1 MFGCDCTMTAMAY
14 AALAYVLYKI
24 FRGIYIIV
32 YPYMIATPV
41 DLHQLAGNA
50 KWAAIT
56 GSTDGIGKQ
65 YAIELGERGF
75 NLLLISRTKSKLES
89 VKEEILKKCS
99 KNIEIDIV
107 AYDFKNANLDDYK
120 KEVLPALEKRDV
132 GILINNVG
140 LAYDYADQLH
150 HLDLQRNAD
159 IVIVNTVP
167 VSVLTAA
174 IIPQMLKRNAG
185 VIVNI
190 SSGAAY
196 AKMPYFSIYSSTKAY
211 INHFTNILRSEY
223 ANTGLTIQTVC
234 PFMVL
239 TNMAAPMI
247 ETGIMTQSEV
257 KMMSVN
263 VKDFVHSAVRTIG
276 IMPETTG
283 CLSHQIQAAMFGLP
297 EFALDY
303 ILKFQTKKFS
313 AVALIQREK
322 AAKQQ

>member
-1 MFGCDCTMTAMAY
+1 MSTLAYMA
-14 AALAYVLYKI
+14 LSYVLYKI
-24 FRGIYIIV
+24 FRGIYVII
-32 YPYMIATPV
+32 YPYMMASPL
-41 DLHQLAGNA
+41 DLHKLAGNA

-65 YAIELGERGF
+65 YAIELGKMGF
-75 NLLLISRTKSKLES
+75 NLILISRTKSKLES
-89 VKEEILKKCS
+89 VKEEILLNC

-107 AYDFKNANLDDYK
+107 AYDFKNANLEDYK

-150 HLDLQRNAD
+150 HLELQKNAD
-159 IVIVNTVP
+159 ICIVNTVP
-167 VSVLTAA
+167 VSILTAA

-185 VIVNI
+185 IIVNI

-211 INHFTNILRSEY
+211 INHFTNILRAEY
-223 ANTGLTIQTVC
+223 AETGLTIQTVC

-239 TNMAAPMI
+239 TNMSAVMI
-247 ETGIMTQSEV
+247 ETGIMSETEI
-257 KMMSVN
+257 KMMAVD
-263 VKDFVHSAVRTIG
+263 VKDFVHQAIRTIG

-283 CLSHQIQAAMFGLP
+283 CLSHQIQASLFGMPAPLVN
-297 EFALDY
+297 LMMKY
-303 ILKFQTKKFS
+303 QTKKLS

>member
-1 MFGCDCTMTAMAY
+1 MTSMAY
-14 AALAYVLYKI
+14 IALSYVLYKI
-24 FRGIYIIV
+24 FRGIYVIV
-32 YPYMIATPV
+32 YPYLIATPL
-41 DLHQLAGNA
+41 DLHKLAGNA

-65 YAIELGERGF
+65 YALELAERGF

-89 VKEEILKKCS
+89 VKQEIATKYS
-99 KNIEIDIV
+99 KIEIDIV

-120 KEVLPALEKRDV
+120 KEVLPALEKREI

-150 HLDLQRNAD
+150 HIDLQRNAD
-159 IVIVNTVP
+159 ICIVNCVP

-185 VIVNI
+185 IIVNI
-190 SSGAAY
+190 SSGAGY
-196 AKMPYFSIYSSTKAY
+196 GKMSYFSIYSATKAY
-211 INHFTNILRSEY
+211 INHFTNILRAEY
-223 ANTGLTIQTVC
+223 ANTGLTIQTIC

-239 TNMAAPMI
+239 TNMSASMI
-247 ETGIMTQSEV
+247 DTGIMSQTEI
-257 KMMSVN
+257 KMMAVP
-263 VKDFVHSAVRTIG
+263 VKDFVKQAIKTIG

-283 CLSHQIQAAMFGLP
+283 CLSHQIQASLFGLP
-297 EFALDY
+297 EFVVDY
-303 ILKFQTKKFS
+303 MLKFQTQKFS